1 MFFTSKDTLHKFP
14 VSDKVG
20 NLTAYAGANHV
31 DRYEKARQMKEEA
44 ERKMYGKKKPT
55 TNSQRSTHLYST
67 QVKNIITT
75 NTNSNY
81 SNTNSTQDSTGMV
94 IDDLAMGTPAVNGAD
109 GGGMDGSGPFTY
121 ADLHNNNSNQDVR
134 AADVEAALAR
144 EFSVVEVLERER
156 REWAAE
162 RIKLVQCIH
171 LQQMELAA
179 RASAAQETAAT
190 IAKEFASTIEVYEER
205 LLNVEAMVMMEM
217 KDMKALLNSRLP
229 AAP

>member
-1 MFFTSKDTLHKFP
+1 
-14 VSDKVG
+14 
-20 NLTAYAGANHV
+20 
-31 DRYEKARQMKEEA
+31 
-44 ERKMYGKKKPT
+44 
-55 TNSQRSTHLYST
+55 
-67 QVKNIITT
+67 
-75 NTNSNY
+75 
-81 SNTNSTQDSTGMV
+81 
-94 IDDLAMGTPAVNGAD
+94 
-109 GGGMDGSGPFTY
+109 MDGSGPFTY